1 MPITAYLAEC
11 QKLYAAGNAT
21 EHSYRPALQKL
32 LAELMPQCQI
42 TNEPK
47 RIACGAPDYIITRND
62 LPVGYIEAKDINLD
76 LRHKT
81 LQEQFNRYRSALDNL
96 IITDYLYFEFYRE
109 GKLVAHI
116 RLADAL
122 MGQIQPHPQQFAE
135 FARLIEN
142 FAGYPG
148 QTINSPATLARM
160 MAAKARMMADV
171 IAKALEQDAKSD
183 ETSELENYLQGFREH
198 LLHDLDE
205 KTFADLYAQ
214 TLAYGMFAA
223 RLYDTT
229 PETFDRSEA
238 ARLLPKSNPFL
249 RNLFTTISGERLD
262 ARIIWIVN
270 ALADIFRVAD
280 IADILKNFGKATQ
293 TADPFIH
300 FYETFL
306 SEYDPKLRE
315 VNGVWYTPQP
325 AVQFIVRAI
334 DHTLKTRLD
343 IPHGLRDSGKTTV
356 KVQIPSAKQSK
367 GGGRKMQ
374 SAEKEI
380 HRLQILDPATG
391 TGTFL
396 AEIIRHIHQSYAAQQ
411 GLWQSYAEQDLIP
424 RLNGFELM
432 MASYAV
438 AHLKLDLVLQE
449 TGYRQPEKP
458 CRFNVFLAD
467 SLEEHHPDTNT
478 LFAQWLAA
486 EANEANAVK
495 RDTPVMVVLGN
506 PPYYGESQNKGQWI
520 MNLMEDYKQE
530 PDGSGRLK
538 ERNSKWLNNDYIKFI
553 RAAQHYIAKNGSG
566 ILAFINSNS
575 YLDGLI
581 HRGMR
586 HNLIQTY
593 DHIYILNLHG
603 NSKKKETAPDGGK
616 DENVFDITEGVC
628 INLFIKTPGKKKKDT
643 SAQIHYCDLYG
654 RRQDKYAFL
663 QHETLD
669 SIPWQTLVP
678 QAPDYFFVPQQAD
691 SQTRQ
696 DWLKGIELDK
706 LFPVNSVGIVTARD
720 HLTIT
725 DSREEMRRVLD
736 EFSQMPAEQA
746 RTHFNLD
753 KDVRDWS
760 VAAAQKD
767 VLDND
772 DDSRIVPVCYRPFDT
787 RYTFFTGN
795 SKGFHCMPRG
805 KVMRHLSGK
814 ENIGLALCKQFKA
827 GDTYQHCWIS
837 RHIMESSYVSNKTSE
852 ITSIFPLYLY
862 PDQSSLNNGFN
873 RHPNIDPAQLH
884 TLCNQTG
891 LAYRPAPDAEPQTL
905 PQGSLQPKEVPV
917 GKTSKAKTDAADSNA
932 AQPDSFTPETLLDY
946 IYAVL
951 HSPAYRRRYAEF
963 LKSGFPRIPNPE
975 NRSEFLRL
983 AAIGS
988 ELRQWHTL
996 QHPKADI
1003 AHFTTAFNSPNPDMQ
1018 VDKPRYAPDPQNPN
1032 SGSVFWNAT
1041 TGIQNVPATAWQ
1053 FYIGGYQPA
1062 QKWLKDRKGKTLT
1075 AADIEHYQ
1083 KIILAL
1089 TRTIELMQQID
1100 EAAQPM

>member
-1 MPITAYLAEC
+1 MPISTYLAEC

-21 EHSYRPALQKL
+21 EHSYRPALQRL
-32 LAELMPQCQI
+32 LAALMPQCQI

-116 RLADAL
+116 RLAEV
-122 MGQIQPHPQQFAE
+122 QSNKIQPHPQQFAE
-135 FARLIEN
+135 FTRLIEN

-171 IAKALEQDAKSD
+171 ITQALEQDAKCE

-238 ARLLPKSNPFL
+238 AALLPQSNPFL

-262 ARIIWIVN
+262 ARIIWIVD
-270 ALADIFRVAD
+270 ALADIFRAAD
-280 IADILKNFGKATQ
+280 IADILKDFGKHTQ
-293 TADPFIH
+293 TDDPFIH

-315 VNGVWYTPQP
+315 INGVWYTPQP
-325 AVQFIVRAI
+325 AVQFIVRAT
-334 DHTLKTRLD
+334 DHALKTHLN
-343 IPHGLRDSGKTTV
+343 IPQGLRDNGKTTV
-356 KVQIPSAKQSK
+356 KVQVPAAKQAK
-367 GGGRKMQ
+367 GGGRKTV
-374 SAEKEI
+374 SADKEI
-380 HRLQILDPATG
+380 HRLQILDPAAG

-438 AHLKLDLVLQE
+438 AHLKLDLVFQE
-449 TGYRQPEKP
+449 TGFRQPEKP
-458 CRFNVFLAD
+458 RRFNVFLAD

-506 PPYYGESQNKGQWI
+506 PPYYGESQNKGAWI
-520 MNLMEDYKQE
+520 MKLMEDYKQE

-586 HNLIQTY
+586 HNLMQTY

-643 SAQIHYCDLYG
+643 SAQIHYYDLYD

-746 RTHFNLD
+746 RTHFNLG

-767 VLDND
+767 ILDND
-772 DDSRIVPVCYRPFDT
+772 DDGRIVPICYRPFDT

-805 KVMRHLSGK
+805 KVMQHLSGR
-814 ENIGLALCKQFKA
+814 ENIGLVSKRGGMELQAAPVFIA
-827 GDTYQHCWIS
+827 DTISDFRFWSRPGMPGGD
-837 RHIMESSYVSNKTSE
+837 YV
-852 ITSIFPLYLY
+852 FPLYLY

-873 RHPNIDPAQLH
+873 RHPNIDPAQLQ
-884 TLCNQTG
+884 TLCNQTN
-891 LAYRPAPDAEPQTL
+891 LAYRPAPDAEAQTI
-905 PQGSLQPKEVPV
+905 PQGSLRPKEVPE
-917 GKTSKAKTDAADSNA
+917 GKTGKTKTDTADPNA
-932 AQPDSFTPETLLDY
+932 AGSFTPETLLDY
-946 IYAVL
+946 IYAML

-963 LKSGFPRIPNPE
+963 LKTGFPRIPNPA
-975 NRSEFLRL
+975 NREHFLRL

-996 QHPKADI
+996 EHPQADI
-1003 AHFTTAFNSPNPDMQ
+1003 AHFITTFDSPEPDMQ
-1018 VDKPRYAPDPQNPN
+1018 VDKPRYAPDPENPET
-1032 SGSVFWNAT
+1032 GSVYWNKT
-1041 TGIQNVPATAWQ
+1041 TCIRNVPAAAWQ

-1062 QKWLKDRKGKTLT
+1062 QKWLKDRQGQTLT

-1089 TRTIELMQQID
+1089 TRTAELMQQID
-1100 EAAQPM
+1100 EAA

>member
-1 MPITAYLAEC
+1 MPIPAYLAEC
-11 QKLYAAGNAT
+11 QELYAAGNAT

-171 IAKALEQDAKSD
+171 IAKALKQDAKSD

-262 ARIIWIVN
+262 ARIIWIVD

-315 VNGVWYTPQP
+315 INGVWYTPQA
-325 AVQFIVRAI
+325 AVQFIVRAT
-334 DHTLKTRLD
+334 DHALKNHLD
-343 IPHGLRDSGKTTV
+343 IPQGLRDNSKTTI
-356 KVQIPSAKQSK
+356 KIQAPAAKQTK
-367 GGGRKMQ
+367 GGGRKTV
-374 SAEKEI
+374 SADKEI

-458 CRFNVFLAD
+458 RRFNVFLAD

-506 PPYYGESQNKGQWI
+506 PPYYGESQNKGAWI
-520 MNLMEDYKQE
+520 MDLMEDYKQE

-553 RAAQHYIAKNGSG
+553 RAAQHYIARNGSG

-616 DENVFDITEGVC
+616 DDNVFDITEGVC
-628 INLFIKTPGKKKKDT
+628 INLFVKTPGKKKKDT

-706 LFPVNSVGIVTARD
+706 LFPVNSVGIVTAK
-720 HLTIT
+720 
-725 DSREEMRRVLD
+725 DSVLIAENKKNLLEQVSDYYGIEAD
-736 EFSQMPAEQA
+736 EDYA
-746 RTHFNLD
+746 R
-753 KDVRDWS
+753 KIS
-760 VAAAQKD
+760 
-767 VLDND
+767 
-772 DDSRIVPVCYRPFDT
+772 YRPFDT
-787 RYTFFTGN
+787 RWVYFDTDKVER
-795 SKGFHCMPRG
+795 SRE
-805 KVMRHLSGK
+805 KVMQHLSGR

-996 QHPKADI
+996 QHPQADI
-1003 AHFTTAFNSPNPDMQ
+1003 AHFITAFDSPEPDMQ
-1018 VDKPRYAPDPQNPN
+1018 VDKPRYAPDPDTPET
-1032 SGSVFWNAT
+1032 GSVFWNKT
-1041 TGIQNVPATAWQ
+1041 TCIRKVPTAAWQ

-1062 QKWLKDRKGKTLT
+1062 QKWLKDRKGQTLT

-1089 TRTIELMQQID
+1089 TRTAGLMQQID
-1100 EAAQPM
+1100 EAA

>member
-11 QKLYAAGNAT
+11 QELYAAGNAT
-21 EHSYRPALQKL
+21 EHSYRPALQRL
-32 LAELMPQCQI
+32 LAALMPQCQV

-116 RLADAL
+116 RLAEV
-122 MGQIQPHPQQFAE
+122 QSNKIQPHPQQFAE

-171 IAKALEQDAKSD
+171 ITQALEQDAKCE

-238 ARLLPKSNPFL
+238 AALLPQSNPFL

-262 ARIIWIVN
+262 ARIIWIVD

-280 IADILKNFGKATQ
+280 IADILKDFGKHTQ
-293 TADPFIH
+293 TDDPFIH

-315 VNGVWYTPQP
+315 INGVWYTPQP
-325 AVQFIVRAI
+325 AVQFIVRAT
-334 DHTLKTRLD
+334 DHALKTHLN
-343 IPHGLRDSGKTTV
+343 IPQGLRDNGKTTIKIQV
-356 KVQIPSAKQSK
+356 PAAKQTK
-367 GGGRKMQ
+367 GGGRKTV
-374 SAEKEI
+374 SADKEI
-380 HRLQILDPATG
+380 HRLQILDPAAG

-438 AHLKLDLVLQE
+438 AHLKLDLVFQE
-449 TGYRQPEKP
+449 TGFRQPEKP
-458 CRFNVFLAD
+458 RRFNVFLAD

-486 EANEANAVK
+486 EANAANTVK

-506 PPYYGESQNKGQWI
+506 PPYYGESQNKGAWI
-520 MNLMEDYKQE
+520 MKLMEDYKQE
-530 PDGSGRLK
+530 PNGGGRLK
-538 ERNSKWLNNDYIKFI
+538 ERNPKWLNNDYIKFI
-553 RAAQHYIAKNGSG
+553 RMGQHYINRNGSG

-575 YLDGLI
+575 YLGGI
-581 HRGMR
+581 THRGIR
-586 HNLIQTY
+586 WNLMQTY

-603 NSKKKETAPDGGK
+603 NSKKGETSPDGSK

-628 INLFIKTPGKKKKDT
+628 INLFVKTPAKKPKGT
-643 SAQIHYCDLYG
+643 TAQIHYCDLYG
-654 RRQDKYAFL
+654 RRKEKYTFL

-669 SIPWQTLVP
+669 SIEWQTLVP
-678 QAPDYFFVPQQAD
+678 QAPHYFFVPQQTD
-691 SQTRQ
+691 DETRESY
-696 DWLKGIELDK
+696 LKGIDITQ
-706 LFPVNSVGIVTARD
+706 LFIKHKSGIITACD
-720 HLTIT
+720 PLSIA
-725 DSREEMRRVLD
+725 SSKSEMRQILD
-736 EFSQMPAEQA
+736 EFTQMSVEQA
-746 RTHFNLD
+746 RNHFEL
-753 KDVRDWS
+753 KDTKAWTIS
-760 VAAAQKD
+760 AAQQD
-767 VLDND
+767 VIKNND
-772 DDSRIVPVCYRPFDT
+772 DANIVPISYRPFDT

-795 SKGFHCMPRG
+795 SKGFHAAPRG
-805 KVMRHLSGK
+805 EFMNHIKGKDNILLIANRQVEKGEFAHCFVYQNICDGHSLSSK
-814 ENIGLALCKQFKA
+814 ETNRA
-827 GDTYQHCWIS
+827 
-837 RHIMESSYVSNKTSE
+837 
-852 ITSIFPLYLY
+852 FPLYIY
-862 PDQSSLNNGFN
+862 PEDGQSSFDDGFH
-873 RHPNIDPAQLH
+873 RRPNINPAQLQ
-884 TLCNQTG
+884 TLCNQTN
-891 LAYRPAPDAEPQTL
+891 LAYRPAPDAEAQTL
-905 PQGSLQPKEVPV
+905 PQGSLRPKEVPE
-917 GKTSKAKTDAADSNA
+917 GKTGKTKTDTADPNA
-932 AQPDSFTPETLLDY
+932 ADSFTPETLLDY
-946 IYAVL
+946 IYSVL
-951 HSPAYRRRYAEF
+951 HSPDYRRRYAEF
-963 LKSGFPRIPNPE
+963 LKTGFPRIPNPE
-975 NRSEFLRL
+975 NRSQFLRL

-996 QHPKADI
+996 QHPQADI
-1003 AHFTTAFNSPNPDMQ
+1003 AHFITVFDSPEPDMQ
-1018 VDKPRYAPDPQNPN
+1018 VDKPRYAPDPENPET
-1032 SGSVFWNAT
+1032 GSVYWNKT
-1041 TGIQNVPATAWQ
+1041 TCIRNVPAAAWQ

-1062 QKWLKDRKGKTLT
+1062 QKWLKDRKGQTLT

-1089 TRTIELMQQID
+1089 TRTAELMQQID
-1100 EAAQPM
+1100 EAA

>member
-1 MPITAYLAEC
+1 MPIPAYLAEC
-11 QKLYAAGNAT
+11 QELYAAGNAT

-171 IAKALEQDAKSD
+171 IAKALKQDAKSD

-262 ARIIWIVN
+262 ARIIWIVD

-315 VNGVWYTPQP
+315 INGVWYTPQA
-325 AVQFIVRAI
+325 AVQFIVRAT
-334 DHTLKTRLD
+334 DHALKNHLD
-343 IPHGLRDSGKTTV
+343 IPQGLRDNSKTTI
-356 KVQIPSAKQSK
+356 KIQAPAAKQTK
-367 GGGRKMQ
+367 GGGRKTV
-374 SAEKEI
+374 SADKEI

-458 CRFNVFLAD
+458 RRFNVFLAD

-506 PPYYGESQNKGQWI
+506 PPYYGESQNKGAWI
-520 MNLMEDYKQE
+520 MDLMEDYKQE

-553 RAAQHYIAKNGSG
+553 RAAQHYIARNGSG

-616 DENVFDITEGVC
+616 DDNVFDITEGVC
-628 INLFIKTPGKKKKDT
+628 INLFVKTPGKKKKDT

-706 LFPVNSVGIVTARD
+706 LFPVNSVGIVTAK
-720 HLTIT
+720 
-725 DSREEMRRVLD
+725 DSVLIAENKKNLLEQVSDYYGIEAD
-736 EFSQMPAEQA
+736 EDYA
-746 RTHFNLD
+746 R
-753 KDVRDWS
+753 KIS
-760 VAAAQKD
+760 
-767 VLDND
+767 
-772 DDSRIVPVCYRPFDT
+772 YRPFDT
-787 RYTFFTGN
+787 RWVYFDTDKVER
-795 SKGFHCMPRG
+795 SRE
-805 KVMRHLSGK
+805 KVMQHLSGR

-996 QHPKADI
+996 QHPQADI
-1003 AHFTTAFNSPNPDMQ
+1003 AHFITAFDSPEPDMQ
-1018 VDKPRYAPDPQNPN
+1018 VDKPRYAPD
-1032 SGSVFWNAT
+1032 SDTLETGSVYWNKT
-1041 TGIQNVPATAWQ
+1041 TCIRNVPAAAWQ

-1062 QKWLKDRKGKTLT
+1062 QKWLKDRKDKTLT

-1089 TRTIELMQQID
+1089 TRTAELMQQID

>member
-1 MPITAYLAEC
+1 MPISAYLAEC
-11 QKLYAAGNAT
+11 QKLYASDKAT

-32 LAELMPQCQI
+32 LAALMPQCQI

-62 LPVGYIEAKDINLD
+62 LPVGYIEAKNINLD
-76 LRHKT
+76 LRDKT

-223 RLYDTT
+223 RLYNTI

-262 ARIIWIVN
+262 ARIIWIVD

-356 KVQIPSAKQSK
+356 KVQIPYVKKSK
-367 GGGRKMQ
+367 GGGRKMR

-458 CRFNVFLAD
+458 RRFNVFLAD

-506 PPYYGESQNKGQWI
+506 PPYYGESQNKGAWI
-520 MNLMEDYKQE
+520 MDLMEDYKQE

-566 ILAFINSNS
+566 ILAYINSNS

-669 SIPWQTLVP
+669 SIQWQTLVP

-706 LFPVNSVGIVTARD
+706 LFPVNSVGIVTAK
-720 HLTIT
+720 
-725 DSREEMRRVLD
+725 DSVLIAENKKNLLEQVSDYYGIEAD
-736 EFSQMPAEQA
+736 EDYA
-746 RTHFNLD
+746 R
-753 KDVRDWS
+753 KIS
-760 VAAAQKD
+760 
-767 VLDND
+767 
-772 DDSRIVPVCYRPFDT
+772 YRPFDT
-787 RYTFFTGN
+787 RWVYFDTDKVER
-795 SKGFHCMPRG
+795 SRE
-805 KVMRHLSGK
+805 KVMQHLGGR
-814 ENIGLALCKQFKA
+814 ENIGLVSKRGGIELQAAPVFIA
-827 GDTYQHCWIS
+827 DTVSDFRFWSRPGMPGGDY
-837 RHIMESSYVSNKTSE
+837 
-852 ITSIFPLYLY
+852 IFPLYLY
-862 PDQSSLNNGFN
+862 PEQGSLNNGFAC
-873 RHPNIDPAQLH
+873 RPNIDPAQLH
-884 TLCNQTG
+884 TLCKQTG
-891 LAYRPAPDAEPQTL
+891 LAYRPEPDAEAQTQ
-905 PQGSLQPKEVPV
+905 PQGSL
-917 GKTSKAKTDAADSNA
+917 KTSKTKTDSAGPNA
-932 AQPDSFTPETLLDY
+932 ADSFTPETLLDY

-996 QHPKADI
+996 QHPQADI
-1003 AHFTTAFNSPNPDMQ
+1003 AHFITAFNSPNLDMQ

-1041 TGIQNVPATAWQ
+1041 TGIQNVPAAAWR

-1062 QKWLKDRKGKTLT
+1062 
-1075 AADIEHYQ
+1075 
-1083 KIILAL
+1083 
-1089 TRTIELMQQID
+1089 
-1100 EAAQPM
+1100 

>member
-1 MPITAYLAEC
+1 MPIPAYLAEC

-183 ETSELENYLQGFREH
+183 ETSELENYLRGFREH
-198 LLHDLDE
+198 LLQDLDE

-262 ARIIWIVN
+262 ARIIWIVD

-315 VNGVWYTPQP
+315 INGVWYTPQA
-325 AVQFIVRAI
+325 AVQFIVRAT
-334 DHTLKTRLD
+334 DHALKNHLD
-343 IPHGLRDSGKTTV
+343 IPQGLRDNSKTTIKIQV
-356 KVQIPSAKQSK
+356 PAAKQTK
-367 GGGRKMQ
+367 GGGRKTV
-374 SAEKEI
+374 SADKEI

-458 CRFNVFLAD
+458 RRFNVFLAD

-486 EANEANAVK
+486 EANAANTVK

-566 ILAFINSNS
+566 ILAYINSNS

-586 HNLIQTY
+586 HNLMQTY

-628 INLFIKTPGKKKKDT
+628 INLFVKTPGKKKKGAL
-643 SAQIHYCDLYG
+643 AQIHYCDLYG

-663 QHETLD
+663 QHEILD
-669 SIPWQTLVP
+669 GIQWQTLEP

-720 HLTIT
+720 HLTIAE
-725 DSREEMRRVLD
+725 SREEMRRVLD

-746 RTHFNLD
+746 RTHFNLG

-772 DDSRIVPVCYRPFDT
+772 DDGRIVPICYRPFDT

-805 KVMRHLSGK
+805 KVMQHLSGR
-814 ENIGLALCKQFKA
+814 ENIGLVSKRGGMELQAAPAFVA
-827 GDTYQHCWIS
+827 DTISDFRFWSRPGMPGGDY
-837 RHIMESSYVSNKTSE
+837 
-852 ITSIFPLYLY
+852 IFPLYLY
-862 PDQSSLNNGFN
+862 PEQGSLNNGFA
-873 RHPNIDPAQLH
+873 RRPNIDPAQLQ

-891 LAYRPAPDAEPQTL
+891 FAYRPAPDAEPQTL

-917 GKTSKAKTDAADSNA
+917 GKTSKAKIDAADFNA
-932 AQPDSFTPETLLDY
+932 AQPGSFTPETLLDY

-1003 AHFTTAFNSPNPDMQ
+1003 ACFITAFDSPEPDMQ
-1018 VDKPRYAPDPQNPN
+1018 VDKPRYAPD
-1032 SGSVFWNAT
+1032 SDTLETGSVYWNKT
-1041 TGIQNVPATAWQ
+1041 TCIRNVPAAAWQ

-1062 QKWLKDRKGKTLT
+1062 QKWLKDRKGRILT
-1075 AADIEHYQ
+1075 AADVENYQ
-1083 KIILAL
+1083 KMILAL
-1089 TRTIELMQQID
+1089 AKKQEIMVEID
-1100 EAAQPM
+1100 KGI

>member
-171 IAKALEQDAKSD
+171 IAEALEQDAKSD

-198 LLHDLDE
+198 LLHDLDK

-262 ARIIWIVN
+262 ARIIWIVD

-315 VNGVWYTPQP
+315 INGVWYTPQA
-325 AVQFIVRAI
+325 AVQFIVRAT
-334 DHTLKTRLD
+334 DHALKNHLD
-343 IPHGLRDSGKTTV
+343 IPQGLRDNSKTTIKIQV
-356 KVQIPSAKQSK
+356 PAAKQTK
-367 GGGRKMQ
+367 GGGRKTV
-374 SAEKEI
+374 SADKEI

-458 CRFNVFLAD
+458 RRFNVFLAD

-506 PPYYGESQNKGQWI
+506 PPYYGESQNKGAWI
-520 MNLMEDYKQE
+520 MDLMEDYKQE

-628 INLFIKTPGKKKKDT
+628 INLFVKTPGKKKKDT

-706 LFPVNSVGIVTARD
+706 LFPVNSVGIVTAK
-720 HLTIT
+720 
-725 DSREEMRRVLD
+725 DSVLIAENKKNLLEQVSDYYGIEAD
-736 EFSQMPAEQA
+736 EDYA
-746 RTHFNLD
+746 R
-753 KDVRDWS
+753 KIS
-760 VAAAQKD
+760 
-767 VLDND
+767 
-772 DDSRIVPVCYRPFDT
+772 YRPFDT
-787 RYTFFTGN
+787 RWVYFDTDKVER
-795 SKGFHCMPRG
+795 SRE
-805 KVMRHLSGK
+805 KVMQHLSGR
-814 ENIGLALCKQFKA
+814 ENIGLIVGRQGQVVGNMPWNLSFV
-827 GDTYQHCWIS
+827 IS
-837 RHIMESSYVSNKTSE
+837 NQIIDFNVYYRGGGQ
-852 ITSIFPLYLY
+852 IFPLYLY
-862 PDQSSLNNGFN
+862 SEQGSLNNGFIH
-873 RHPNIDPAQLH
+873 RPNINPAQLQS
-884 TLCNQTG
+884 LCNQTG
-891 LAYRPAPDAEPQTL
+891 LAYRPAPDAEAQTL
-905 PQGSLQPKEVPV
+905 PQSSLRPKEVPV
-917 GKTSKAKTDAADSNA
+917 GKTSKAKTDAADFNA

-975 NRSEFLRL
+975 NRNEFLRL

-1003 AHFTTAFNSPNPDMQ
+1003 ACFITAFDSPEPNMQ
-1018 VDKPRYAPDPQNPN
+1018 VDKPRYTPDPQNPN

-1041 TGIQNVPATAWQ
+1041 TGIQNVPAAAWQ

-1062 QKWLKDRKGKTLT
+1062 QKWLKDRKGQTLT
-1075 AADIEHYQ
+1075 AAGIEHYQ

-1089 TRTIELMQQID
+1089 TRTVELMQQID

>member
-1 MPITAYLAEC
+1 
-11 QKLYAAGNAT
+11 
-21 EHSYRPALQKL
+21 
-32 LAELMPQCQI
+32 
-42 TNEPK
+42 
-47 RIACGAPDYIITRND
+47 
-62 LPVGYIEAKDINLD
+62 
-76 LRHKT
+76 
-81 LQEQFNRYRSALDNL
+81 
-96 IITDYLYFEFYRE
+96 
-109 GKLVAHI
+109 
-116 RLADAL
+116 
-122 MGQIQPHPQQFAE
+122 
-135 FARLIEN
+135 
-142 FAGYPG
+142 
-148 QTINSPATLARM
+148 
-160 MAAKARMMADV
+160 
-171 IAKALEQDAKSD
+171 
-183 ETSELENYLQGFREH
+183 
-198 LLHDLDE
+198 
-205 KTFADLYAQ
+205 
-214 TLAYGMFAA
+214 
-223 RLYDTT
+223 
-229 PETFDRSEA
+229 
-238 ARLLPKSNPFL
+238 
-249 RNLFTTISGERLD
+249 
-262 ARIIWIVN
+262 
-270 ALADIFRVAD
+270 
-280 IADILKNFGKATQ
+280 
-293 TADPFIH
+293 
-300 FYETFL
+300 
-306 SEYDPKLRE
+306 
-315 VNGVWYTPQP
+315 
-325 AVQFIVRAI
+325 VQFIVRAT
-334 DHTLKTRLD
+334 DHALKNHLD
-343 IPHGLRDSGKTTV
+343 IPQGLRDNSKTTIKIQV
-356 KVQIPSAKQSK
+356 PAAKQTK
-367 GGGRKMQ
+367 GGGRKTV
-374 SAEKEI
+374 SADKEI

-458 CRFNVFLAD
+458 RRFNVFLAD

-506 PPYYGESQNKGQWI
+506 PPYYGESQNKGAWI
-520 MNLMEDYKQE
+520 MDLMEDYKQE

-678 QAPDYFFVPQQAD
+678 QAPDYFFVPQQSD
-691 SQTRQ
+691 NQTRAE
-696 DWLKGIELDK
+696 WHKGIELDK
-706 LFPVNSVGIVTARD
+706 LFPVNSVGIVTAK
-720 HLTIT
+720 
-725 DSREEMRRVLD
+725 DSVLIAENKKNLLEQVSDYYGIEAD
-736 EFSQMPAEQA
+736 EDYA
-746 RTHFNLD
+746 R
-753 KDVRDWS
+753 KIS
-760 VAAAQKD
+760 
-767 VLDND
+767 
-772 DDSRIVPVCYRPFDT
+772 YRPFDT
-787 RYTFFTGN
+787 RWVYFDTDKVER
-795 SKGFHCMPRG
+795 SRE
-805 KVMRHLSGK
+805 KVMQHLSGR
-814 ENIGLALCKQFKA
+814 ENIGLIVGRQGQVVGNMPWNLSFV
-827 GDTYQHCWIS
+827 IS
-837 RHIMESSYVSNKTSE
+837 NQIIDFNVYYRGGGQ
-852 ITSIFPLYLY
+852 IFPLYLY
-862 PDQSSLNNGFN
+862 SEQGSLNNGFIH
-873 RHPNIDPAQLH
+873 RPNINPAQLQS
-884 TLCNQTG
+884 LCNQTG

-905 PQGSLQPKEVPV
+905 PQSSLRPKEVPV
-917 GKTSKAKTDAADSNA
+917 GKTSKAKTDAADFNA

-1003 AHFTTAFNSPNPDMQ
+1003 ACFITAFDSPEPDMQ
-1018 VDKPRYAPDPQNPN
+1018 VDKPRYTPDSDTPET
-1032 SGSVFWNAT
+1032 GSVYWNKT
-1041 TGIQNVPATAWQ
+1041 TCIRKVPAAAWQ

-1062 QKWLKDRKGKTLT
+1062 QKWLKDRKGQTLT
-1075 AADIEHYQ
+1075 AAGIEHYQ

-1089 TRTIELMQQID
+1089 TRTVELMQQID

>member
-11 QKLYAAGNAT
+11 QELYAAGNAT
-21 EHSYRPALQKL
+21 EHSYRPALKEL
-32 LAELMPQCQI
+32 LVALMPQCQI

-171 IAKALEQDAKSD
+171 IAEALEQDAKSD

-262 ARIIWIVN
+262 ARIIWIVD

-315 VNGVWYTPQP
+315 INGVWYTPQ
-325 AVQFIVRAI
+325 ATVQFIVRAT
-334 DHTLKTRLD
+334 DHALKNHLD
-343 IPHGLRDSGKTTV
+343 IPQGLRDNSKTTIKIQV
-356 KVQIPSAKQSK
+356 PAAKQTK
-367 GGGRKMQ
+367 GGGRKTV
-374 SAEKEI
+374 SADKEI

-458 CRFNVFLAD
+458 RRFNVFLAD

-506 PPYYGESQNKGQWI
+506 PPYYGESQNKGAWI
-520 MNLMEDYKQE
+520 MDLMEDYKQE

-566 ILAFINSNS
+566 ILAYINSNS

-663 QHETLD
+663 QQQTLD
-669 SIPWQTLVP
+669 SIPWQTLQP
-678 QAPDYFFVPQQAD
+678 QAPDYFFVPQQSD
-691 SQTRQ
+691 NQTRAE
-696 DWLKGIELDK
+696 WHKGIELDK
-706 LFPVNSVGIVTARD
+706 LFPVNSVGIVTAK
-720 HLTIT
+720 
-725 DSREEMRRVLD
+725 DSVLIAENKKNLLEQVSDYYGIEAD
-736 EFSQMPAEQA
+736 EDYA
-746 RTHFNLD
+746 R
-753 KDVRDWS
+753 KIS
-760 VAAAQKD
+760 
-767 VLDND
+767 
-772 DDSRIVPVCYRPFDT
+772 YRPFDT
-787 RYTFFTGN
+787 RWVYFDTDKVER
-795 SKGFHCMPRG
+795 SRE
-805 KVMRHLSGK
+805 KVMQHLSGR
-814 ENIGLALCKQFKA
+814 ENIGLIVGRQGQVVGNMPWNLSFV
-827 GDTYQHCWIS
+827 IS
-837 RHIMESSYVSNKTSE
+837 NQIIDFNVYYRGGGQ
-852 ITSIFPLYLY
+852 IFPLYLY
-862 PDQSSLNNGFN
+862 SEQGSLNNGFAC
-873 RHPNIDPAQLH
+873 RPNIDPAQLH

-891 LAYRPAPDAEPQTL
+891 LAYRPAPDAEAQTQPQS
-905 PQGSLQPKEVPV
+905 SLRPKEVPV
-917 GKTSKAKTDAADSNA
+917 GKTNKAKTDAADSNA

-996 QHPKADI
+996 QHPQADI
-1003 AHFTTAFNSPNPDMQ
+1003 AHFITAFDSPEPDMQ
-1018 VDKPRYAPDPQNPN
+1018 VDKPRYAPD
-1032 SGSVFWNAT
+1032 SDTLETGSVYWNKT
-1041 TGIQNVPATAWQ
+1041 TCIRNVPAAAWQ

-1089 TRTIELMQQID
+1089 TRTAELMQQID

>member
-1 MPITAYLAEC
+1 M
-11 QKLYAAGNAT
+11 
-21 EHSYRPALQKL
+21 
-32 LAELMPQCQI
+32 
-42 TNEPK
+42 
-47 RIACGAPDYIITRND
+47 
-62 LPVGYIEAKDINLD
+62 
-76 LRHKT
+76 
-81 LQEQFNRYRSALDNL
+81 
-96 IITDYLYFEFYRE
+96 
-109 GKLVAHI
+109 
-116 RLADAL
+116 
-122 MGQIQPHPQQFAE
+122 
-135 FARLIEN
+135 
-142 FAGYPG
+142 
-148 QTINSPATLARM
+148 
-160 MAAKARMMADV
+160 
-171 IAKALEQDAKSD
+171 
-183 ETSELENYLQGFREH
+183 
-198 LLHDLDE
+198 
-205 KTFADLYAQ
+205 
-214 TLAYGMFAA
+214 
-223 RLYDTT
+223 
-229 PETFDRSEA
+229 
-238 ARLLPKSNPFL
+238 
-249 RNLFTTISGERLD
+249 
-262 ARIIWIVN
+262 
-270 ALADIFRVAD
+270 
-280 IADILKNFGKATQ
+280 
-293 TADPFIH
+293 
-300 FYETFL
+300 
-306 SEYDPKLRE
+306 
-315 VNGVWYTPQP
+315 
-325 AVQFIVRAI
+325 QFIVRAT
-334 DHTLKTRLD
+334 DHALKNHLD
-343 IPHGLRDSGKTTV
+343 IPQGLRDNSKTTIKIQV
-356 KVQIPSAKQSK
+356 PAAKQTK
-367 GGGRKMQ
+367 GGGRKTV
-374 SAEKEI
+374 SADKEI

-458 CRFNVFLAD
+458 RRFNVFLAD

-506 PPYYGESQNKGQWI
+506 PPYYGESQNKGAWI
-520 MNLMEDYKQE
+520 MDLMEDYKQE

-678 QAPDYFFVPQQAD
+678 QAPDYFFVPQQSD
-691 SQTRQ
+691 NQTRAE
-696 DWLKGIELDK
+696 WHKGIELDK
-706 LFPVNSVGIVTARD
+706 LFPVNSVGIVTAK
-720 HLTIT
+720 
-725 DSREEMRRVLD
+725 DSVLIAENKKNLLEQVSDYYGIEAD
-736 EFSQMPAEQA
+736 EDYA
-746 RTHFNLD
+746 R
-753 KDVRDWS
+753 KIS
-760 VAAAQKD
+760 
-767 VLDND
+767 
-772 DDSRIVPVCYRPFDT
+772 YRPFDT
-787 RYTFFTGN
+787 RWVYFDTDKVER
-795 SKGFHCMPRG
+795 SRE
-805 KVMRHLSGK
+805 KVMQHLSGR
-814 ENIGLALCKQFKA
+814 ENIGLIVGRQGQVVGNMPWNLSFV
-827 GDTYQHCWIS
+827 IS
-837 RHIMESSYVSNKTSE
+837 NQIIDFNVYYRGGGQ
-852 ITSIFPLYLY
+852 IFPLYLY
-862 PDQSSLNNGFN
+862 SEQGSLNNGFIH
-873 RHPNIDPAQLH
+873 RPNINPAQLQS
-884 TLCNQTG
+884 LCNQTG

-905 PQGSLQPKEVPV
+905 PQSSLRPKEVPV
-917 GKTSKAKTDAADSNA
+917 GKTSKAKTDAADFNA

-1003 AHFTTAFNSPNPDMQ
+1003 ACFITAFDSPEPDMQ
-1018 VDKPRYAPDPQNPN
+1018 VDKPRYTPDSDTPET
-1032 SGSVFWNAT
+1032 GSVYWNKT
-1041 TGIQNVPATAWQ
+1041 TCIRKVPAAAWQ

-1062 QKWLKDRKGKTLT
+1062 QKWLKDRKGQTLT
-1075 AADIEHYQ
+1075 AAGIEHYQ

-1089 TRTIELMQQID
+1089 TRTVELMQQID

>member
-171 IAKALEQDAKSD
+171 IAKALKQDAKSD

-229 PETFDRSEA
+229 PDTFDRSEA
-238 ARLLPKSNPFL
+238 AALLPQSNPFL

-262 ARIIWIVN
+262 TRIIWIVD

-280 IADILKNFGKATQ
+280 IADILKDFGKHTQ
-293 TADPFIH
+293 TDDPFIH

-315 VNGVWYTPQP
+315 INGVWYTPQP
-325 AVQFIVRAI
+325 AVQFIVRAT
-334 DHTLKTRLD
+334 DHALKNHLD
-343 IPHGLRDSGKTTV
+343 IPQGLRDNSKTTIKIQV
-356 KVQIPSAKQSK
+356 PAAKQTK
-367 GGGRKMQ
+367 GGGRKTV
-374 SAEKEI
+374 SADKEI

-411 GLWQSYAEQDLIP
+411 GLWQSYAEQDFIP

-458 CRFNVFLAD
+458 RRFNVFLAD

-506 PPYYGESQNKGQWI
+506 PPYYGESQNKGAWI
-520 MNLMEDYKQE
+520 MDLMEDYKQE

-628 INLFIKTPGKKKKDT
+628 INLFVKTPAKKPKGAT
-643 SAQIHYCDLYG
+643 AQIHYCDLYG

-663 QHETLD
+663 QQQTLD
-669 SIPWQTLVP
+669 SIPWQTLQP
-678 QAPDYFFVPQQAD
+678 QAPDYFFVPQQSD
-691 SQTRQ
+691 NQTRAE
-696 DWLKGIELDK
+696 WHKGIELDK
-706 LFPVNSVGIVTARD
+706 LFPVNSVGIVTAK
-720 HLTIT
+720 
-725 DSREEMRRVLD
+725 DSVLIAENKKNLLEQVSDYYGIEAD
-736 EFSQMPAEQA
+736 EDYA
-746 RTHFNLD
+746 R
-753 KDVRDWS
+753 KIS
-760 VAAAQKD
+760 
-767 VLDND
+767 
-772 DDSRIVPVCYRPFDT
+772 YRPFDT
-787 RYTFFTGN
+787 RWVYFDTDKVER
-795 SKGFHCMPRG
+795 SRE
-805 KVMRHLSGK
+805 KVMQHLSGR
-814 ENIGLALCKQFKA
+814 ENIGLIVGRQGQVVGNMPWNLSFV
-827 GDTYQHCWIS
+827 IS
-837 RHIMESSYVSNKTSE
+837 NQIIDFNVYYRGGGQ
-852 ITSIFPLYLY
+852 IFPLYLY

-917 GKTSKAKTDAADSNA
+917 GKTSKAKIGAADFNA
-932 AQPDSFTPETLLDY
+932 AQSDSFTPETLLDY

-1003 AHFTTAFNSPNPDMQ
+1003 ACFITAFDSPEPDMR
-1018 VDKPRYAPDPQNPN
+1018 VDKPRYAPD
-1032 SGSVFWNAT
+1032 SDTLETGSVYWNKT
-1041 TGIQNVPATAWQ
+1041 TCIRNVPAAAWQ

-1062 QKWLKDRKGKTLT
+1062 QKWLKDRKDKTLT

-1089 TRTIELMQQID
+1089 TRTAELMQQID
-1100 EAAQPM
+1100 KAAQPM

>member
-1 MPITAYLAEC
+1 MPIPAYLAEC

-21 EHSYRPALQKL
+21 EHSYRPALQRL

-47 RIACGAPDYIITRND
+47 RIACGAPDYIVSRND

-81 LQEQFNRYRSALDNL
+81 LQEQFNRYLSALDNL

-109 GKLVAHI
+109 GKPVAHI
-116 RLADAL
+116 RLAEV
-122 MGQIQPHPQQFAE
+122 QSNKIHPHPQQFAE

-183 ETSELENYLQGFREH
+183 ETSELENYLQGFHEH

-229 PETFDRSEA
+229 PHTFDRSEA

-262 ARIIWIVN
+262 ARIIWIVD

-315 VNGVWYTPQP
+315 INGVWYTPQA
-325 AVQFIVRAI
+325 AVQFIVRAT
-334 DHTLKTRLD
+334 DHALKNHLD
-343 IPHGLRDSGKTTV
+343 IPQGLRDNSKTTIKIQV
-356 KVQIPSAKQSK
+356 PAAKQTK
-367 GGGRKMQ
+367 GGGRKTV
-374 SAEKEI
+374 SADKEI

-458 CRFNVFLAD
+458 RRFNVFLAD

-506 PPYYGESQNKGQWI
+506 PPYYGESQNKGAWI
-520 MNLMEDYKQE
+520 MDLMEDYKQE

-566 ILAFINSNS
+566 ILAYINSNS

-586 HNLIQTY
+586 HNLIQAY

-628 INLFIKTPGKKKKDT
+628 INLFVKTPGKKKKDT

-654 RRQDKYAFL
+654 RRRDKYAFL
-663 QHETLD
+663 QGETLD
-669 SIPWQTLVP
+669 GIQWQTLQP

-720 HLTIT
+720 HLTIAE
-725 DSREEMRRVLD
+725 SREEMRRVLD

-746 RTHFNLD
+746 RTHFNLG

-767 VLDND
+767 ILDND
-772 DDSRIVPVCYRPFDT
+772 DDGRIVPICYRPFDT

-814 ENIGLALCKQFKA
+814 ENIGLVSKRGGMELQAAPVFIA
-827 GDTYQHCWIS
+827 DTISDFRFWSRPGMPGGD
-837 RHIMESSYVSNKTSE
+837 YV
-852 ITSIFPLYLY
+852 FPLYLY

-873 RHPNIDPAQLH
+873 RHPNIDPTQLQ

-891 LAYRPAPDAEPQTL
+891 LVYRPDPDAEPATL
-905 PQGSLQPKEVPV
+905 PQGSLQPKEAPM
-917 GKTSKAKTDAADSNA
+917 GKTDAAEIE
-932 AQPDSFTPETLLDY
+932 SFSPETLLDY

-963 LKSGFPRIPNPE
+963 LKSSFPRIPNPE
-975 NRSEFLRL
+975 NRSQFLRL
-983 AAIGS
+983 AAIGA

-996 QHPKADI
+996 EHPQADI
-1003 AHFTTAFNSPNPDMQ
+1003 AYFITTFDSAEPDMQ
-1018 VDKPRYAPDPQNPN
+1018 VDKQPRYVPNPAHPET
-1032 SGSVFWNAT
+1032 GSVYWNKT
-1041 TGIQNVPATAWQ
+1041 TCIRNVPAAAWQ

-1062 QKWLKDRKGKTLT
+1062 QKWLKDRKGQTLT

-1089 TRTIELMQQID
+1089 TRTAELMQQID

>member
-262 ARIIWIVN
+262 ARIIWIVD

-315 VNGVWYTPQP
+315 INGVWYTPQA
-325 AVQFIVRAI
+325 AVQFIVRAT
-334 DHTLKTRLD
+334 DHALKNHLD
-343 IPHGLRDSGKTTV
+343 IPQGLRDNSKTTIKIQV
-356 KVQIPSAKQSK
+356 PAAKQTK
-367 GGGRKMQ
+367 GGGRKTV
-374 SAEKEI
+374 SADKEI

-458 CRFNVFLAD
+458 RRFNVFLAD

-506 PPYYGESQNKGQWI
+506 PPYYGESQNKGAWI
-520 MNLMEDYKQE
+520 MDLMEDYKQE

-603 NSKKKETAPDGGK
+603 NSKKKETAPGGGK

-628 INLFIKTPGKKKKDT
+628 INLFVKTPVKKPKGAT
-643 SAQIHYCDLYG
+643 AQIHYCDLYG

-663 QHETLD
+663 QQQTLD
-669 SIPWQTLVP
+669 SIPWQTLQP
-678 QAPDYFFVPQQAD
+678 QAPDYFFVPQQSD
-691 SQTRQ
+691 NQTRAE
-696 DWLKGIELDK
+696 WHKGIELDK
-706 LFPVNSVGIVTARD
+706 LFPVNSVGIVTAK
-720 HLTIT
+720 
-725 DSREEMRRVLD
+725 DSVLIAENKKKLLEQVSDYYGIEAD
-736 EFSQMPAEQA
+736 EDYA
-746 RTHFNLD
+746 R
-753 KDVRDWS
+753 KIS
-760 VAAAQKD
+760 
-767 VLDND
+767 
-772 DDSRIVPVCYRPFDT
+772 YRPFDT
-787 RYTFFTGN
+787 RWVYFDTDKVER
-795 SKGFHCMPRG
+795 SRE
-805 KVMRHLSGK
+805 KVMQHLSGR
-814 ENIGLALCKQFKA
+814 ENIGLVSKRGGMELQAAPVFIA
-827 GDTYQHCWIS
+827 DTVSDFRFWSRPGMPGGDY
-837 RHIMESSYVSNKTSE
+837 
-852 ITSIFPLYLY
+852 IFPLYLY
-862 PDQSSLNNGFN
+862 PEQGSLNNGFA
-873 RHPNIDPAQLH
+873 RRPNIDPAQLH

-917 GKTSKAKTDAADSNA
+917 GKTSKVKTDAADSNA

-975 NRSEFLRL
+975 NRNEFLRL

-996 QHPKADI
+996 QHPQADI
-1003 AHFTTAFNSPNPDMQ
+1003 AHFITAFDSPEPDMQ
-1018 VDKPRYAPDPQNPN
+1018 VDKPRYAPDSNTLET
-1032 SGSVFWNAT
+1032 GSVYWNKT
-1041 TGIQNVPATAWQ
+1041 TCIRNVPAAAWQ

-1062 QKWLKDRKGKTLT
+1062 QKWLKDRKGRILT
-1075 AADIEHYQ
+1075 AADVEHYQ
-1083 KIILAL
+1083 KMILAL
-1089 TRTIELMQQID
+1089 AKTQEIMVEID
-1100 EAAQPM
+1100 KGI

>member
-96 IITDYLYFEFYRE
+96 IITDYLYFKFYRE

-183 ETSELENYLQGFREH
+183 ETSELENYLQGFHEH

-262 ARIIWIVN
+262 ARIIWIVD

-315 VNGVWYTPQP
+315 INGVWYTPQA
-325 AVQFIVRAI
+325 AVQFIVRAT
-334 DHTLKTRLD
+334 DHALKNHLD
-343 IPHGLRDSGKTTV
+343 IPQGLRDNSKTTIKIQV
-356 KVQIPSAKQSK
+356 PAAKQTK
-367 GGGRKMQ
+367 GGGRKTV
-374 SAEKEI
+374 SADKEI

-458 CRFNVFLAD
+458 RRFNVFLAD

-506 PPYYGESQNKGQWI
+506 PPYYGESQNKGAWI
-520 MNLMEDYKQE
+520 MDLMEDYKQE

-566 ILAFINSNS
+566 ILAYINSNS

-603 NSKKKETAPDGGK
+603 NSKKGETAPDGGR

-628 INLFIKTPGKKKKDT
+628 INLFVKTPAKKQKGA

-663 QHETLD
+663 QGETLD
-669 SIPWQTLVP
+669 GIQWQTFQP
-678 QAPDYFFVPQQAD
+678 QAPDYFFVPQQTD
-691 SQTRQ
+691 NETREGY
-696 DWLKGIELDK
+696 LKGIELDK
-706 LFPVNSVGIVTARD
+706 LFPVNSAGVITAKDSVLVAENKKSLLEQVSDYYGIEADEDYARK
-720 HLTIT
+720 I
-725 DSREEMRRVLD
+725 S
-736 EFSQMPAEQA
+736 
-746 RTHFNLD
+746 
-753 KDVRDWS
+753 
-760 VAAAQKD
+760 
-767 VLDND
+767 
-772 DDSRIVPVCYRPFDT
+772 YRPFDT
-787 RYTFFTGN
+787 RWVYFDTDKVERSREKVMQHFTG
-795 SKGFHCMPRG
+795 KD
-805 KVMRHLSGK
+805 
-814 ENIGLALCKQFKA
+814 NIGLMLNRQIEKGEFTHCFL
-827 GDTYQHCWIS
+827 YQHICDGHSLSVKEIN
-837 RHIMESSYVSNKTSE
+837 YV
-852 ITSIFPLYLY
+852 FPLYLY
-862 PDQSSLNNGFN
+862 PEQGSLNNGFAC
-873 RHPNIDPAQLH
+873 RPNIDPAQLH
-884 TLCNQTG
+884 TLCKQTG
-891 LAYRPAPDAEPQTL
+891 LAYRPEPDAEAQTQPQS
-905 PQGSLQPKEVPV
+905 SLRPKEVPV

-1003 AHFTTAFNSPNPDMQ
+1003 ACFITAFDSPEPDMQ
-1018 VDKPRYAPDPQNPN
+1018 VDKPRYTPDSDPPET
-1032 SGSVFWNAT
+1032 GSVYWNKT
-1041 TGIQNVPATAWQ
+1041 TCIRKVPAAAWQ

-1062 QKWLKDRKGKTLT
+1062 QKWLKDRKGQTLT
-1075 AADIEHYQ
+1075 AAGIEHYQ

-1089 TRTIELMQQID
+1089 TRTVELMQQID

>member
-1 MPITAYLAEC
+1 MPIPAYLAEC
-11 QKLYAAGNAT
+11 QELYAAGNAT

-171 IAKALEQDAKSD
+171 IAEALKQDAKSD

-262 ARIIWIVN
+262 ARIIWIVD

-315 VNGVWYTPQP
+315 INGVWYTPQA
-325 AVQFIVRAI
+325 AVQFIVRAT
-334 DHTLKTRLD
+334 DHALKNHLD
-343 IPHGLRDSGKTTV
+343 IPQGLRDNSKTTIKIQV
-356 KVQIPSAKQSK
+356 PAAKQTK
-367 GGGRKMQ
+367 GGGRKTV
-374 SAEKEI
+374 SADKEI

-458 CRFNVFLAD
+458 RRFNVFLAD

-506 PPYYGESQNKGQWI
+506 PPYYGESQNKGAWI
-520 MNLMEDYKQE
+520 MDLMEDYKQE

-628 INLFIKTPGKKKKDT
+628 INLFVKTPAKKPKGAT
-643 SAQIHYCDLYG
+643 AQIHYCDLYG

-663 QHETLD
+663 QQQTLD
-669 SIPWQTLVP
+669 SIPWQTLQP
-678 QAPDYFFVPQQAD
+678 QAPDYFFVPQQSD
-691 SQTRQ
+691 NQTRAE
-696 DWLKGIELDK
+696 WHKGIELDK

-746 RTHFNLD
+746 RTHFNLG

-814 ENIGLALCKQFKA
+814 ENIGLIVGRQGQVVGNMPWNLSFV
-827 GDTYQHCWIS
+827 IS
-837 RHIMESSYVSNKTSE
+837 NQIIDFNVYYRGGGQ
-852 ITSIFPLYLY
+852 IFPLYLY
-862 PDQSSLNNGFN
+862 SEQGSLNNGFI
-873 RHPNIDPAQLH
+873 RRPNIDPAQLH

-891 LAYRPAPDAEPQTL
+891 LAYRPAPDAEAQTQ
-905 PQGSLQPKEVPV
+905 PQGSL
-917 GKTSKAKTDAADSNA
+917 KTSKTKTDSAGPNA
-932 AQPDSFTPETLLDY
+932 ADSFTPETLLDY

-975 NRSEFLRL
+975 NRNEFLRL

-1003 AHFTTAFNSPNPDMQ
+1003 ACFITAFDSPEPDMQ
-1018 VDKPRYAPDPQNPN
+1018 VDKPRYTPDSDTPET
-1032 SGSVFWNAT
+1032 GSVYWNKT
-1041 TGIQNVPATAWQ
+1041 TCIRNVPAAAWQ

-1062 QKWLKDRKGKTLT
+1062 QKWLKDRKGQTLT
-1075 AADIEHYQ
+1075 AAGIEHYQ

-1089 TRTIELMQQID
+1089 TRTVELMQQID

>member
-262 ARIIWIVN
+262 ARIIWIVD

-315 VNGVWYTPQP
+315 INGVWYTPQA
-325 AVQFIVRAI
+325 AVQFIVRAT
-334 DHTLKTRLD
+334 DHALKNHLD
-343 IPHGLRDSGKTTV
+343 IPQGLRDNSKTTIKIQV
-356 KVQIPSAKQSK
+356 PAAKQTK
-367 GGGRKMQ
+367 GGGRKTV
-374 SAEKEI
+374 SADKEI

-458 CRFNVFLAD
+458 RRFNVFLAD

-506 PPYYGESQNKGQWI
+506 PPYYGESQNKGAWI
-520 MNLMEDYKQE
+520 MDLMEDYKQE

-628 INLFIKTPGKKKKDT
+628 INLFVKTPGKKKKDT

-696 DWLKGIELDK
+696 DWHKGIELDK
-706 LFPVNSVGIVTARD
+706 LFPVNSVGIVTAK
-720 HLTIT
+720 
-725 DSREEMRRVLD
+725 DSVLIAENKKNLLEQVSDYYGIEAD
-736 EFSQMPAEQA
+736 EDYA
-746 RTHFNLD
+746 R
-753 KDVRDWS
+753 KIS
-760 VAAAQKD
+760 
-767 VLDND
+767 
-772 DDSRIVPVCYRPFDT
+772 YRPFDT
-787 RYTFFTGN
+787 RWVYFDTDKVER
-795 SKGFHCMPRG
+795 SRE
-805 KVMRHLSGK
+805 KVMQHLSGR

-917 GKTSKAKTDAADSNA
+917 GKTSKVKTDAADSNA

-975 NRSEFLRL
+975 NRNEFLRL

-996 QHPKADI
+996 QHPQADI
-1003 AHFTTAFNSPNPDMQ
+1003 AHFITAFDSPEPDMQ
-1018 VDKPRYAPDPQNPN
+1018 VDKPRYAPDSNTLET
-1032 SGSVFWNAT
+1032 GSVYWNKT
-1041 TGIQNVPATAWQ
+1041 TCIRNVPAAAWQ

-1062 QKWLKDRKGKTLT
+1062 QKWLKDRKGRILT
-1075 AADIEHYQ
+1075 AADVEHYQ
-1083 KIILAL
+1083 KMILAL
-1089 TRTIELMQQID
+1089 AKTQEIMVEID
-1100 EAAQPM
+1100 KGI

>member
-171 IAKALEQDAKSD
+171 IAKALKQDAKSD

-262 ARIIWIVN
+262 ARIIWIVD

-315 VNGVWYTPQP
+315 INGVWYTPQA
-325 AVQFIVRAI
+325 AVQFIVRAT
-334 DHTLKTRLD
+334 DHALKNHLD
-343 IPHGLRDSGKTTV
+343 IPQGLRDNSKTTIKIQV
-356 KVQIPSAKQSK
+356 PAAKQTK
-367 GGGRKMQ
+367 GGGRKTV
-374 SAEKEI
+374 SADKEI

-411 GLWQSYAEQDLIP
+411 GLWQSYAEQDFIP

-458 CRFNVFLAD
+458 RRFNVFLAD

-506 PPYYGESQNKGQWI
+506 PPYYGESQNKGAWI
-520 MNLMEDYKQE
+520 MDLMEDYKQE

-628 INLFIKTPGKKKKDT
+628 INLFVKTPAKKPKGAT
-643 SAQIHYCDLYG
+643 AQIHYCDLYG

-663 QHETLD
+663 QQQTLD
-669 SIPWQTLVP
+669 SIPWQTLQP
-678 QAPDYFFVPQQAD
+678 QAPDYFFVPQQSD
-691 SQTRQ
+691 NQTRAE
-696 DWLKGIELDK
+696 WHKGIELDK
-706 LFPVNSVGIVTARD
+706 LFPVNSVGIVTAK
-720 HLTIT
+720 
-725 DSREEMRRVLD
+725 DSVLIAENKKNLLEQVSDYYGIEAD
-736 EFSQMPAEQA
+736 EDYA
-746 RTHFNLD
+746 R
-753 KDVRDWS
+753 KIS
-760 VAAAQKD
+760 
-767 VLDND
+767 
-772 DDSRIVPVCYRPFDT
+772 YRPFDT
-787 RYTFFTGN
+787 RWVYFDTDKVER
-795 SKGFHCMPRG
+795 SRE
-805 KVMRHLSGK
+805 KVMQHLSGR
-814 ENIGLALCKQFKA
+814 ENIGLIVGRQGQVVGNMPWNLSFV
-827 GDTYQHCWIS
+827 IS
-837 RHIMESSYVSNKTSE
+837 NQIIDFNVYYRGGGQ
-852 ITSIFPLYLY
+852 IFPLYLY

-905 PQGSLQPKEVPV
+905 PQSSLRPKEVPV
-917 GKTSKAKTDAADSNA
+917 GKTSKAKIGAADFNA
-932 AQPDSFTPETLLDY
+932 AQSDSFTPETLLDY

-996 QHPKADI
+996 QHPQADI
-1003 AHFTTAFNSPNPDMQ
+1003 AHFITAFDSPEPDMQ
-1018 VDKPRYAPDPQNPN
+1018 VDKPRYAPD
-1032 SGSVFWNAT
+1032 SDTLETGSVYWNKT
-1041 TGIQNVPATAWQ
+1041 TCIRNVPAAAWQ

-1062 QKWLKDRKGKTLT
+1062 QKWLKDRKDKTLT

-1089 TRTIELMQQID
+1089 TRTAELMQQID

>member
-1 MPITAYLAEC
+1 MPIPAYLAEC

-171 IAKALEQDAKSD
+171 IAEALEQDAKSD

-262 ARIIWIVN
+262 ARIIWIVD

-315 VNGVWYTPQP
+315 INGVWYTPQA
-325 AVQFIVRAI
+325 AVQFIVRAT
-334 DHTLKTRLD
+334 DHALKNHLD
-343 IPHGLRDSGKTTV
+343 IPQGLRDNSKTTIKIQV
-356 KVQIPSAKQSK
+356 PAAKQTK
-367 GGGRKMQ
+367 GGGRKTV
-374 SAEKEI
+374 SADKEI

-458 CRFNVFLAD
+458 RRFNVFLAD

-506 PPYYGESQNKGQWI
+506 PPYYGESQNKGAWI
-520 MNLMEDYKQE
+520 MDLMEDYKQE

-616 DENVFDITEGVC
+616 DDNVFDITEGVC

-696 DWLKGIELDK
+696 DWHKGIELDK

-746 RTHFNLD
+746 RTHFNLG

-814 ENIGLALCKQFKA
+814 ENIGLIVGRQGQVVGNMPWNLSFV
-827 GDTYQHCWIS
+827 IS
-837 RHIMESSYVSNKTSE
+837 NQIIDFNVYYRGGGQ
-852 ITSIFPLYLY
+852 IFPLYLY
-862 PDQSSLNNGFN
+862 SEQGSLNNGFI
-873 RHPNIDPAQLH
+873 RRPNIDPAPLH
-884 TLCNQTG
+884 TLCTQTG
-891 LAYRPAPDAEPQTL
+891 LAYRPAPDAEAQTQ
-905 PQGSLQPKEVPV
+905 PQGSL
-917 GKTSKAKTDAADSNA
+917 KTSKTKTDSAGPNA
-932 AQPDSFTPETLLDY
+932 ADSFTPETLLDY

-975 NRSEFLRL
+975 NRNEFLRL

-1003 AHFTTAFNSPNPDMQ
+1003 ACFITAFDSPEPDMQ
-1018 VDKPRYAPDPQNPN
+1018 VDKPRYTPDSDTPET
-1032 SGSVFWNAT
+1032 GSVYWNKT
-1041 TGIQNVPATAWQ
+1041 TCIRKVPAAAWQ
-1053 FYIGGYQPA
+1053 FHIGGYQPA

-1089 TRTIELMQQID
+1089 TRTAELMQQID

>member
-11 QKLYAAGNAT
+11 QELYAAGNAT
-21 EHSYRPALQKL
+21 EHSYRPALKEL
-32 LAELMPQCQI
+32 LVALMPQCQI

-171 IAKALEQDAKSD
+171 IAEALEQDAKSD

-262 ARIIWIVN
+262 ARIIWIVD

-315 VNGVWYTPQP
+315 INGVWYTPQ
-325 AVQFIVRAI
+325 ATVQFIVRAT
-334 DHTLKTRLD
+334 DHALKNHLD
-343 IPHGLRDSGKTTV
+343 IPQGLRDNSKTTIKIQV
-356 KVQIPSAKQSK
+356 PAAKQTK
-367 GGGRKMQ
+367 GGGRKTV
-374 SAEKEI
+374 SADKEI

-449 TGYRQPEKP
+449 TGYRQPENP
-458 CRFNVFLAD
+458 RRFNVFLAD

-506 PPYYGESQNKGQWI
+506 PPYYGESQNKGAWI
-520 MNLMEDYKQE
+520 MDLMEDYKQE

-566 ILAFINSNS
+566 ILAYINSNS

-663 QHETLD
+663 QQQTLD
-669 SIPWQTLVP
+669 SIPWQTLQP
-678 QAPDYFFVPQQAD
+678 QAPDYFFVPQQSD
-691 SQTRQ
+691 NQTRAE
-696 DWLKGIELDK
+696 WHKGIELDK
-706 LFPVNSVGIVTARD
+706 LFPVNSVGIVTAK
-720 HLTIT
+720 
-725 DSREEMRRVLD
+725 DSVLIAENKKNLLEQVSDYYGIEAD
-736 EFSQMPAEQA
+736 EDYA
-746 RTHFNLD
+746 R
-753 KDVRDWS
+753 KIS
-760 VAAAQKD
+760 
-767 VLDND
+767 
-772 DDSRIVPVCYRPFDT
+772 YRPFDT
-787 RYTFFTGN
+787 RWVYFDTDKVER
-795 SKGFHCMPRG
+795 SRE
-805 KVMRHLSGK
+805 KVMQHLSGR
-814 ENIGLALCKQFKA
+814 ENIGLIVGRQGQVVGNMPWNLSFV
-827 GDTYQHCWIS
+827 IS
-837 RHIMESSYVSNKTSE
+837 NQIIDFNVYYRGGGQ
-852 ITSIFPLYLY
+852 IFPLYLY
-862 PDQSSLNNGFN
+862 SEQGSLNNGFAC
-873 RHPNIDPAQLH
+873 RPNIDPAQLH

-891 LAYRPAPDAEPQTL
+891 LAYRPAPDAEAQTQPQS
-905 PQGSLQPKEVPV
+905 SLRPKEVPV
-917 GKTSKAKTDAADSNA
+917 GKTNKAKTDAADSNA

-996 QHPKADI
+996 QHPQADI
-1003 AHFTTAFNSPNPDMQ
+1003 AHFITAFDSPEPDMQ
-1018 VDKPRYAPDPQNPN
+1018 VDKPRYAPD
-1032 SGSVFWNAT
+1032 SDTLETGSVYWNKT
-1041 TGIQNVPATAWQ
+1041 TCIRNVPAAAWQ

-1089 TRTIELMQQID
+1089 TRTAELMQQID